1 MYITYNHLNPCNIV
15 KSLEGVGSQYRKI
28 ISVYSVAKKN
38 NLKYIHIPIRVGH
51 NYDNEK
57 NWDEKWDNFFNF
69 KKVADN
75 DALNIDN
82 DKLNNMEKYFITE
95 NTTTE
100 TMVSNNKP
108 NSLYLYFHAFNVFY
122 KDPDYYLK
130 DIQDNLINA
139 YDETN
144 NHRTLIYNKNKTSIA
159 IHIRVYN
166 DYDNDGDYEKY
177 SDDVP
182 KDKRYHFTAKMCE
195 MYENLISQLKT
206 KYTNHDIHIFSQE
219 KYFDLKFKKLRDIK
233 DIQLHFDDV
242 DVFDTF
248 HHLCKADVLVMASST
263 FSVLAAFYNKNT
275 IIHLDLNNEV
285 LKSWIVYNNDKPL
298 L

>member
-75 DALNIDN
+75 DELNIDN

-108 NSLYLYFHAFNVFY
+108 NSS
-122 KDPDYYLK
+122 
-130 DIQDNLINA
+130 
-139 YDETN
+139 
-144 NHRTLIYNKNKTSIA
+144 TL
-159 IHIRVYN
+159 R
-166 DYDNDGDYEKY
+166 
-177 SDDVP
+177 P
-182 KDKRYHFTAKMCE
+182 R
-195 MYENLISQLKT
+195 
-206 KYTNHDIHIFSQE
+206 
-219 KYFDLKFKKLRDIK
+219 
-233 DIQLHFDDV
+233 
-242 DVFDTF
+242 
-248 HHLCKADVLVMASST
+248 
-263 FSVLAAFYNKNT
+263 
-275 IIHLDLNNEV
+275 
-285 LKSWIVYNNDKPL
+285 
-298 L
+298 